1 MNTTKEE
8 KDVEDQETEL
18 TKIKKQQETLSDRR
32 KTFEKNIQ
40 GLTTADKSSNH
51 KIKDKEC
58 KRRKLREEL
67 KTLEDY
73 LDDYIK
79 TTKTIL
85 EKIESELKKKEK
97 LH

>member
-1 MNTTKEE
+1 M
-8 KDVEDQETEL
+8 L
-18 TKIKKQQETLSDRR
+18 RIKKRSLLKLRNSKKLFQIEGKLLRR
-32 KTFEKNIQ
+32 TYKDSPLQTKAR
-40 GLTTADKSSNH
+40 TH

>member
-40 GLTTADKSSNH
+40 GLTTADKSSNPQN
-51 KIKDKEC
+51 
-58 KRRKLREEL
+58 
-67 KTLEDY
+67 
-73 LDDYIK
+73 
-79 TTKTIL
+79 
-85 EKIESELKKKEK
+85 
-97 LH
+97 